1 MADVH
6 VDVAGI
12 RAAAS
17 ALAAEG
23 GPITFLENAQAMLA
37 KARLSSW
44 TLTVFGNSTVD
55 ANNAAV
61 DLHENNVK
69 GGIQR
74 LRDAAAQLGKTA
86 DSWAKSDEPWVVKG

>member
-1 MADVH
+1 MADGH

-12 RAAAS
+12 RAATS

-23 GPITFLENAQAMLA
+23 GPITFPENAQAMLD
-37 KARLSSW
+37 KARLPHM
-44 TLTVFGNSTVD
+44 TLTLFGDSTVD
-55 ANNAAV
+55 ANNTALDV
-61 DLHENNVK
+61 HENNLK

-74 LRDAAAQLGKTA
+74 LRDAATQLGKTA